1 MCGIAGVYIKDR
13 SHGFDLDALSSY
25 LLLGIETRGRDAT
38 GYGVIDWE
46 GQEKIEKYAVPA
58 YTFNQFRDRITNA
71 ARIILL
77 HARYTTQGTEL
88 ENENNHPVR
97 FEDTIVTHNGVITND
112 TKLFK
117 ELEMEP
123 QAKVDS
129 EVIAASLSTV
139 DLADTDAVGVLLKE
153 IKGSMSIAAINL
165 AFDPCTLLLAKG
177 DTNPLVVFE
186 HDKIVVW
193 ASESQFIREAWGKVI
208 GTPPAHGKMKHMK
221 TRTGRVYQPALGM
234 IEFEW
239 EHDPFVSHNTHYI
252 NNYGWGNREYSDN
265 VVYNNNY
272 RRNQID
278 WDINTCD
285 DDVSYFNGYCEECE
299 EDGIYV
305 TWYYLR
311 DKSLCDS
318 CSATGMYKSMTIQ
331 DIKPTAKPVVTL
343 SRVES
348 KTPLLLEKCML
359 CNVEYSEGLMNR
371 TYGICEFCVARDDRD
386 DPANPEEPIEL
397 AQEHRL
403 DELYHTQAIGCCAY
417 VNRVD
422 TSVVDFLLFDRQAD
436 EAIQSSTFLQNIWK
450 SCDDVYAQFHKGLHN
465 NSLSQDEKGMLKAS
479 QTYQSVIENLEVSK

>member
-1 MCGIAGVYIKDR
+1 MI
-13 SHGFDLDALSSY
+13 
-25 LLLGIETRGRDAT
+25 
-38 GYGVIDWE
+38 
-46 GQEKIEKYAVPA
+46 
-58 YTFNQFRDRITNA
+58 
-71 ARIILL
+71 
-77 HARYTTQGTEL
+77 
-88 ENENNHPVR
+88 
-97 FEDTIVTHNGVITND
+97 HNGVITND

-139 DLADTDAVGVLLKE
+139 DLTNTDAVGVLLKE

-165 AFDPCTLLLAKG
+165 AFDPHTLLLAKG

-193 ASESQFIREAWGKVI
+193 A
-208 GTPPAHGKMKHMK
+208 KMKHME
-221 TRTGRVYQPALGM
+221 TRKGRVYQPHLEM

-239 EHDPFVSHNTHYI
+239 EHDPIVYQHTRYTS
-252 NNYGWGNREYSDN
+252 NYGWGGSEYSGAAT
-265 VVYNNNY
+265 YNNNY
-272 RRNQID
+272 RGSQTGG
-278 WDINTCD
+278 DIRTCI
-285 DDVSYFNGYCEECE
+285 DDVPYINGECEECE

-305 TWYYLR
+305 TWYYLS
-311 DKSLCDS
+311 DKAVCDNCAAS
-318 CSATGMYKSMTIQ
+318 NIYENPTIQ
-331 DIKPTAKPVVTL
+331 TITPTAKPVTTM

-348 KTPLLLEKCML
+348 NVLPLLEKCML
-359 CNVEYSEGLMNR
+359 CNVEYSEGLMNK

-386 DPANPEEPIEL
+386 DPSNPEEPIEMT
-397 AQEHRL
+397 QERKL

-417 VNRVD
+417 INRVD

-450 SCDDVYAQFHKGLHN
+450 SCDDVYARFHKGLHN
-465 NSLSQDEKGMLKAS
+465 NSLSQDEKGMLKTS